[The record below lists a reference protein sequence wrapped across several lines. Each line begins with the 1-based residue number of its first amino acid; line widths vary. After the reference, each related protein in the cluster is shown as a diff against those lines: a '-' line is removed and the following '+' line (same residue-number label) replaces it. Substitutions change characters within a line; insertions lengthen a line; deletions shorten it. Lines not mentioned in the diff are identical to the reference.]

1 MSNKMFIQDAQLNIA
16 ASVPTAVSMGV
27 QNVDTSSPFV
37 GQFGQMLSQIV
48 GQYKANKQQIDYA
61 DMQFELSQ
69 LEKQWHLNNT
79 ADPNVYRT
87 EESRGNLIKS
97 YEELLQQ
104 RKDIVESYRGR
115 IGDENFYNYSKELQS
130 QVSQEMVGIQTG
142 INQGFVEEEAVRSGM
157 QINSVIQSLGDIRNP
172 FNAEDGGK
180 FSLDRF
186 GLSTSKL
193 NYIGIGDAET
203 RLKYID
209 NYFSS
214 AKTIFKNNLID
225 DIYKNFAPDGLVDV
239 EGANSYVNMMR
250 VSTMSDE
257 NISKLAEP
265 LFKYNQDIFVTKQ
278 AAEEWV
284 KHQIEGEFAE
294 VSKFLSIKNVEKK
307 RDEALLARQNA
318 RNNLVQANELMN
330 KALRGEYDIL
340 DGTPEGSAIADE
352 LETSYSYSNNNS
364 FDNIGSPEMLMSTMD
379 VSLTQYA
386 QVRGNNNAHFRATTN
401 LYNAFRVLAQKYPD
415 KYDPDMFSFNEYYGM
430 ATEVMDNVYGKG
442 ATIFD
447 ATTNPAKRELAL
459 QEQAKILK
467 KMETKKEAYDKI
479 SNYKNDNI
487 VQAMSIKMANSTRR
501 KEDYDKAVSFF
512 RAALSGQVTVTYKDS
527 NGNVKTKIVPATEWF
542 NEKFSIDFSKTV
554 DRETFSNFVQSDSGK
569 KAIALIVAGY
579 DNEKR
584 NNRELFNSE
593 FYRRNRDN
601 ANDVSYIANSY
612 LSLNMDRMSKADET
626 AKNLSMA
633 SKNIGSYVYQ
643 YNSVVEE
650 VQTNRNSPHK
660 TFNPSK
666 ETRNKMTKGVIINN
680 GGTTQGAFTN
690 YMQNDVAETSEVY
703 REMINSR
710 EAKGQDTQAWD
721 GQSARPSETQTSGNV
736 DISKKTLSKYKR
748 NIDSKQSIRNSIYK

>member
-115 IGDENFYNYSKELQS
+115 IGDENFYNYSKELQN

-180 FSLDRF
+180 FSLDRL
-186 GLSTSKL
+186 GLSMSKL

-203 RLKYID
+203 KLKYVD
-209 NYFSS
+209 NYMSS
-214 AKTIFKNNLID
+214 AKAIFKKNLID
-225 DIYKNFAPDGLVDV
+225 DIYNNFAPDGLIDV

-250 VSTMSDE
+250 VNTMSDE

-265 LFKYNQDIFVTKQ
+265 LFKYNQDIFVTKE
-278 AAEEWV
+278 AAEDWV
-284 KHQIEGEFAE
+284 RHQIEGEIAE
-294 VSKFLSIKNVEKK
+294 ISKFLSIKNVEKK
-307 RDEALLARQNA
+307 RDEALLARQNI
-318 RNNLVQANELMN
+318 RNNIVQSSELLN
-330 KALRGEYDIL
+330 KALRGEYDVL

-352 LETSYSYSNNNS
+352 LETNYSYSNNNS
-364 FDNIGSPEMLMSTMD
+364 FDNIGNPEMLMSTMD
-379 VSLTQYA
+379 VSLTQYT
-386 QVRGNNNAHFRATTN
+386 QVRGSDKAHYRVTTN

-430 ATEVMDNVYGKG
+430 ATEVIRNVYGEG

-487 VQAMSIKMANSTRR
+487 VQAISIKMANSIRR
-501 KEDYDKAVSFF
+501 TEDYDKSVSFF
-512 RAALSGQVTVTYKDS
+512 KAALSGKVTVTYKDS

-542 NEKFSIDFSKTV
+542 NEQFRIDFSKTV

-612 LSLNMDRMSKADET
+612 LSLNMDRMEKIDPT
-626 AKNLSMA
+626 AKNLSIA

-650 VQTNRNSPHK
+650 VQTNRNSPNK
-660 TFNPSK
+660 AFNP
-666 ETRNKMTKGVIINN
+666 TPQVRNKITNSVFNSN
-680 GGTTQGAFTN
+680 GGTTDGAFDN
-690 YMQNDVAETSEVY
+690 YVNNDVAPVNGYVQETLQK
-703 REMINSR
+703 REL
-710 EAKGQDTQAWD
+710 KGQDNPAYD
-721 GQSARPSETQTSGNV
+721 KKSARPSETQTSGQV
-736 DISKKTLSKYKR
+736 DISKRKLNKFNK
-748 NIDSKQSIRNSIYK
+748 IDRKQSISNSIYK

>member
-142 INQGFVEEEAVRSGM
+142 INQGFVEEESVRSGM

-180 FSLDRF
+180 FSLDRL
-186 GLSTSKL
+186 GLSMSKL

-203 RLKYID
+203 KLKYLD
-209 NYFSS
+209 NYMNS
-214 AKTIFKNNLID
+214 AKTVFKNNLID

-239 EGANSYVNMMR
+239 ESANSYVSMLR

-257 NISKLAEP
+257 NISKLADP

-307 RDEALLARQNA
+307 RDEALLARQNI
-318 RNNLVQANELMN
+318 RNNIVQSNELLN
-330 KALRGEYDIL
+330 KAIRGEYDVL
-340 DGTPEGSAIADE
+340 DGTPEGSTIADE
-352 LETSYSYSNNNS
+352 IENSYSYSNNNS
-364 FDNIGSPEMLMSTMD
+364 FDNIKNPEMLMSMMD
-379 VSLTQYA
+379 VSLTQYT
-386 QVRGNNNAHFRATTN
+386 QVRGNGKEHSRITSN
-401 LYNAFRVLAQKYPD
+401 LYNAFKVLAQQYPD
-415 KYDPDMFSFNEYYGM
+415 KYDPDMFSPEEYKQM
-430 ATEVMDNVYGKG
+430 ADDIMRNVYGEG

-467 KMETKKEAYDKI
+467 KMEAKKKAYDKI
-479 SNYKNDNI
+479 SNYKNDNV
-487 VQAMSIKMANSTRR
+487 VQAISIKMADSTRR
-501 KEDYDKAVSFF
+501 DTDFNKTMSFF
-512 RAALSGQVTVTYKDS
+512 QTALSGNVQVSYRDN
-527 NGNVKTKIVPATEWF
+527 NGKIRVKTISSKEWF
-542 NEKFSIDFSKTV
+542 NDTFNIDFSKTV
-554 DRETFSNFVQSDSGK
+554 DRQAFLNFIQSDSGK
-569 KAIALIVAGY
+569 KAIALIMAGY
-579 DNEKR
+579 DNEKD
-584 NNRELFNSE
+584 NGRELFNTE
-593 FYRRNRDN
+593 FYRRNRSN
-601 ANDVSYIANSY
+601 ANDVGYIANSY
-612 LSLNMDRMSKADET
+612 LFLNKDKLNGVDST
-626 AKNLSMA
+626 AKNLGVA
-633 SKNIGSYVYQ
+633 SKNIGAYMYQ
-643 YNSVVEE
+643 YNRVEDE
-650 VQTNRNSPHK
+650 VQTNRNSPNK
-660 TFNPSK
+660 AFNPSPQVRDK
-666 ETRNKMTKGVIINN
+666 ITNSVFNSN

-690 YMQNDVAETSEVY
+690 YVNNDVAPVNGYVKEKL
-703 REMINSR
+703 NSR
-710 EAKGQDTQAWD
+710 ELNGQDKPAWD
-721 GQSARPSETQTSGNV
+721 GQSARPSETQTTGNV

>member
-115 IGDENFYNYSKELQS
+115 IGDENFYNYSKELQN

-180 FSLDRF
+180 FSLDRL
-186 GLSTSKL
+186 GLSMSKL

-203 RLKYID
+203 KLKYVD
-209 NYFSS
+209 NYMSS
-214 AKTIFKNNLID
+214 AKAIFKKNLID
-225 DIYKNFAPDGLVDV
+225 DIYNNFAPDGLIDV

-250 VSTMSDE
+250 VNTMSDE

-265 LFKYNQDIFVTKQ
+265 LFKYNQDIFVTKE
-278 AAEEWV
+278 AAEDWV
-284 KHQIEGEFAE
+284 RHQIEGEFAE
-294 VSKFLSIKNVEKK
+294 ISKFLSIKNVEKK
-307 RDEALLARQNA
+307 RDEALLARQNI
-318 RNNLVQANELMN
+318 RNNIVQSSELLN
-330 KALRGEYDIL
+330 KALRGEYDVL

-352 LETSYSYSNNNS
+352 LETNYSYSNNNS
-364 FDNIGSPEMLMSTMD
+364 FDNIGNPEMLMSTMD
-379 VSLTQYA
+379 VSLTQYT
-386 QVRGNNNAHFRATTN
+386 QVRGSDKAHYRVTTN

-430 ATEVMDNVYGKG
+430 ATEVMRNVYGEG

-487 VQAMSIKMANSTRR
+487 VQAISIKMANSIRR
-501 KEDYDKAVSFF
+501 TEDYDKSVSFF
-512 RAALSGQVTVTYKDS
+512 KAALSGKVTVTYKDS

-542 NEKFSIDFSKTV
+542 NEQFRIDFSKTV

-612 LSLNMDRMSKADET
+612 LSLNMDRMEKIDPT
-626 AKNLSMA
+626 AKNLSIA

-650 VQTNRNSPHK
+650 VQTNRNSPNK
-660 TFNPSK
+660 AFNP
-666 ETRNKMTKGVIINN
+666 TPQVRNKITNSVFNSN
-680 GGTTQGAFTN
+680 GGTTDGAFDN
-690 YMQNDVAETSEVY
+690 YVNNDVAPVNGYVQETLQK
-703 REMINSR
+703 REL
-710 EAKGQDTQAWD
+710 KGQDNPAYD
-721 GQSARPSETQTSGNV
+721 KKSARPSETQTSNKV
-736 DISKKTLSKYKR
+736 DISKRTLNKYKK
-748 NIDSKQSIRNSIYK
+748 IDRKQSISNSIYK

>member
-115 IGDENFYNYSKELQS
+115 IGDENFYNYSKELQN

-180 FSLDRF
+180 FSLDRL
-186 GLSTSKL
+186 GLSMSKL

-203 RLKYID
+203 KLKYVD
-209 NYFSS
+209 NYMSS
-214 AKTIFKNNLID
+214 AKAIFKKNLID
-225 DIYKNFAPDGLVDV
+225 DIYNNFAPDGLIDV

-250 VSTMSDE
+250 VNTMSDE

-265 LFKYNQDIFVTKQ
+265 LFKYNQDIFVTKE
-278 AAEEWV
+278 AAEDWV
-284 KHQIEGEFAE
+284 RHQIEGEFAE
-294 VSKFLSIKNVEKK
+294 ISKFLSIKNVEKK
-307 RDEALLARQNA
+307 RDEALLARQNI
-318 RNNLVQANELMN
+318 RNNIVQSSELLN
-330 KALRGEYDIL
+330 KALRGEYDVL

-352 LETSYSYSNNNS
+352 LETNYSYSNNNS
-364 FDNIGSPEMLMSTMD
+364 FDNIGNPEMLMSTMD
-379 VSLTQYA
+379 VSLTQYT
-386 QVRGNNNAHFRATTN
+386 QVRGSDKAHYRVTTN

-430 ATEVMDNVYGKG
+430 ATEVMRNVYGEG

-487 VQAMSIKMANSTRR
+487 VQAISIKMANSIRR
-501 KEDYDKAVSFF
+501 TEDYDKSVSFF
-512 RAALSGQVTVTYKDS
+512 KAALSGKVTVTYKDS

-542 NEKFSIDFSKTV
+542 NEQFRIDFSKTV

-612 LSLNMDRMSKADET
+612 LSLNMDRMEKIDPT
-626 AKNLSMA
+626 AKNLSIA

-650 VQTNRNSPHK
+650 VQTNRNSPNK
-660 TFNPSK
+660 AFNP
-666 ETRNKMTKGVIINN
+666 TPQVRNKITNSVFNSN
-680 GGTTQGAFTN
+680 GGTTDGAFDN
-690 YMQNDVAETSEVY
+690 YVNNDVAPVNGYVQETLQK
-703 REMINSR
+703 REL
-710 EAKGQDTQAWD
+710 KGQDNPAYD
-721 GQSARPSETQTSGNV
+721 KKSARPSETQTSNKV
-736 DISKKTLSKYKR
+736 DISKMTLNKYKK
-748 NIDSKQSIRNSIYK
+748 IDRKQSISNSIYK